1 MNTARS
7 WATAI
12 SQNEMLIIIGGKDE
26 NKMALSSVELFDSVN
41 EEWYVCSDLPSPH
54 YLINAAIANNNLYL
68 LGGVNQTNKCSP
80 NVFVASL
87 ATLSR
92 HELMWNAHKDTP
104 YLCSA
109 AICVNGTHLLL
120 LGGSKDH
127 HHVYTSNVY
136 RLDQGSE
143 SWVKI
148 GNLPFVRNLL
158 APVSMDDGSI
168 IVIGGTKNMG
178 MPTNTVWKGSYN
190 HPQ

>member
-1 MNTARS
+1 M
-7 WATAI
+7 
-12 SQNEMLIIIGGKDE
+12 
-26 NKMALSSVELFDSVN
+26 
-41 EEWYVCSDLPSPH
+41 
-54 YLINAAIANNNLYL
+54 
-68 LGGVNQTNKCSP
+68 
-80 NVFVASL
+80 
-87 ATLSR
+87 
-92 HELMWNAHKDTP
+92 
-104 YLCSA
+104 
-109 AICVNGTHLLL
+109 NGTHLWL

-178 MPTNTVWKGSYN
+178 IPTNTVWKGSYN